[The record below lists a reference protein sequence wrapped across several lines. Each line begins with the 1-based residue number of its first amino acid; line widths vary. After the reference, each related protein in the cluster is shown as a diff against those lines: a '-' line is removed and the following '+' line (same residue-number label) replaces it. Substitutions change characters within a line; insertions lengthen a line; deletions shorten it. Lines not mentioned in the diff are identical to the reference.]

1 MIEIHEGKARQHV
14 AAVAGEE
21 LQCLVVVAHQLV
33 HAGTLRAECRGRCA
47 PERRCGRRQ
56 LLRTARGGRDT
67 AGSGQRAAGSGERD
81 RSGPGMS
88 CAHV

>member
-33 HAGTLRAECRGRCA
+33 HAGTLRAECR
-47 PERRCGRRQ
+47 
-56 LLRTARGGRDT
+56 
-67 AGSGQRAAGSGERD
+67 
-81 RSGPGMS
+81 MS